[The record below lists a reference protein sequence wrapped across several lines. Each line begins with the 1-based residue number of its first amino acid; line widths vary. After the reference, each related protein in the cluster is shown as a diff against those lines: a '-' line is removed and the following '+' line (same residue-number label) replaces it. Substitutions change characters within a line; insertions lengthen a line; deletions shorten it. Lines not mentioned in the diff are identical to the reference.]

1 MATLDWVELGDK
13 YYRTIENYKMAWE
26 QDLGIEHFYK
36 CAAKYGGPIARMM
49 IPDQVIFGI
58 PETN

>member
-1 MATLDWVELGDK
+1 MATLDWVELGPY
-13 YYRTIENYKMAWE
+13 YYRSTHIYDMQWE

-36 CAAKYGGPIARMM
+36 CAARFGGPIARMM